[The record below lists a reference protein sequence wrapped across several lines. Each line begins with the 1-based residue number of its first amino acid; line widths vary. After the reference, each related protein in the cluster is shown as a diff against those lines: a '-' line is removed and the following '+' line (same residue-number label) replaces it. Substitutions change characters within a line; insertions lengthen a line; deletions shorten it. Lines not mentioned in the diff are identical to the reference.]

1 MLKLKKKANKR
12 QKTIALEL
20 MKRAQPLAEYNHCRN
35 WDNVPK
41 IINEE
46 GLSSD
51 DVGSSS
57 NGKETSNCSALKE
70 KDITNTVCNYED
82 KTGGGSASRVSGAS
96 GASGASAVSGALEES
111 SKLRKEVDITIKPK
125 PMPQK

>member
-1 MLKLKKKANKR
+1 M
-12 QKTIALEL
+12 
-20 MKRAQPLAEYNHCRN
+20 
-35 WDNVPK
+35 DNVPK

-51 DVGSSS
+51 GMDSSS
-57 NGKETSNCSALKE
+57 NDKETSNCSALKE

-96 GASGASAVSGALEES
+96 GASGASAVSGALEDS